1 MRERRER
8 AAERRGAQREA
19 KNAEQTLQGS
29 AKAHRALPYIRSSAS
44 SRPSS
49 SSSPLI
55 LAYLSLALA
64 PLLPPSPATMQI
76 KIKNLGGILIP
87 LDVETGDTVIRLK
100 ERIEEKEGIPPEQQ
114 RLIFG
119 GKALADEKKI
129 DFYNI
134 QAGNTIHLVLA
145 LRG

>member
-1 MRERRER
+1 
-8 AAERRGAQREA
+8 
-19 KNAEQTLQGS
+19 
-29 AKAHRALPYIRSSAS
+29 
-44 SRPSS
+44 
-49 SSSPLI
+49 
-55 LAYLSLALA
+55 
-64 PLLPPSPATMQI
+64 MQI

>member
-1 MRERRER
+1 
-8 AAERRGAQREA
+8 
-19 KNAEQTLQGS
+19 
-29 AKAHRALPYIRSSAS
+29 
-44 SRPSS
+44 
-49 SSSPLI
+49 
-55 LAYLSLALA
+55 
-64 PLLPPSPATMQI
+64 MQI

-87 LDVETGDTVIRLK
+87 LDVESGDTVIRLK

-119 GKALADEKKI
+119 GKALADEKNI
-129 DFYNI
+129 ESYNI